1 MRLFSF
7 STGGPTNELC
17 ILKLAEPIRTKQM
30 IQLSFVMRRWL
41 RSPGQL
47 RSTML
52 TSFLRVVGHRCLLKG
67 KDMLTFKIQ

>member
-7 STGGPTNELC
+7 STGGPTDELC

-30 IQLSFVMRRWL
+30 IQLSYVMRRCL

-47 RSTML
+47 RSTIL
-52 TSFLRVVGHRCLLKG
+52 TFFLRVVGPRCLLMG
-67 KDMLTFKIQ
+67 EGVLTF